1 MPNDAKLGMVVGVGL
16 VLVFAVVFFRK
27 GSSASPSADIPRA
40 LTPAPRMSGGRGPA
54 SPRPV
59 NRIGRPPGRA
69 SGGEGRPGGL
79 CQAVV
84 GLFVKQRA
92 IPGHSSTR
100 RFSRRTFV

>member
-59 NRIGRPPGRA
+59 NRIGWPPGRA
-69 SGGEGRPGGL
+69 TRQPATGEVAVPGKERSMDHRSRYASGRGSEE
-79 CQAVV
+79 
-84 GLFVKQRA
+84 
-92 IPGHSSTR
+92 
-100 RFSRRTFV
+100 

>member
-54 SPRPV
+54 SSPRPV
-59 NRIGRPPGRA
+59 NRIGRPPGQATRQPTTGA
-69 SGGEGRPGGL
+69 AVVPGEGRSADQRSRYASGPGE
-79 CQAVV
+79 
-84 GLFVKQRA
+84 
-92 IPGHSSTR
+92 
-100 RFSRRTFV
+100 